1 MMKRHVVIQLL
12 EFLDIDS
19 STSLNTCVCECSG
32 HIAERTNMR
41 YFLAVGMFL
50 SGVTTILFGFAR
62 YWNIH
67 SLAYF
72 IIIQV

>member
-1 MMKRHVVIQLL
+1 
-12 EFLDIDS
+12 
-19 STSLNTCVCECSG
+19 
-32 HIAERTNMR
+32 MR
-41 YFLAVGMFL
+41 YFLTVGMFL

-72 IIIQV
+72 VVIQVDERIAHLLHVIFHLLHFYAYFIEQS